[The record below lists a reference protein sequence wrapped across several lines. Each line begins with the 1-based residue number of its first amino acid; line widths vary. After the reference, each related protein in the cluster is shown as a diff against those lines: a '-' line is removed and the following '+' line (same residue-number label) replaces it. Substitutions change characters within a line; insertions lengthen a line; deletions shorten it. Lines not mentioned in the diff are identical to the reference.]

1 VCLNSI
7 LPIDETWTIKSFTE
21 SFQGAKDILAANGLP
36 NPDCPNETIE
46 IQQLKSLQ
54 KQLDELGID
63 EDSEAYKKLTDT
75 VTQITAIKSKLS
87 DSLEANAIADLTGD
101 AFALNQLFGVIPGV
115 LTVPQHLVTDI
126 TPVDY
131 SLQQAILEITPD
143 ESDPDSPTESLRII
157 RAILRTTQIY
167 VPIATDTGSSSEGNW
182 YWKPRGEVMFQV
194 EGQQPMEIPCWPES
208 VQDNTSA
215 TWSQEMTTYQHYE
228 PQNTYKQSGPRT
240 VSCTFVIHRAMWTGN
255 QDDGNS
261 ERLVAYMQSACYPDY
276 DKQSA
281 EPPRVTL
288 TIGNSIRIV
297 GILTSL
303 NTKFSGPIGPD
314 TKYDCVDISVQIT
327 EESENVLSTSAVRN
341 GLASW
346 R

>member
-1 VCLNSI
+1 MNSI
-7 LPIDETWTIKSFTE
+7 LPIDETWTISKFKELYQNATE
-21 SFQGAKDILAANGLP
+21 ILAANGLP

-46 IQQLKSLQ
+46 TQQLRNLETQLQ
-54 KQLDELGID
+54 NLGID
-63 EDSEAYKKLTDT
+63 TSSDEYLSLIDT
-75 VTQITAIKSKLS
+75 TSQINAIKSSLS
-87 DSLEANAIADLTGD
+87 DKLEATAIATLSKTEYIAYQILGM
-101 AFALNQLFGVIPGV
+101 IPRV
-115 LTVPQHLVTDI
+115 LSVPQQLI
-126 TPVDY
+126 TKKSPVDY
-131 SLQQAILEITPD
+131 DIQKTILDVTPD
-143 ESDPDSPTESLRII
+143 PEDPTSTDEALHII
-157 RAILRTTQIY
+157 QGLLRTTKPYI
-167 VPIATDTGSSSEGNW
+167 PIPTDTGSVSEGNW

-194 EGQQPMEIPCWPES
+194 EGQPAMEIPCWPDS

-240 VSCTFVIHRAMWTGN
+240 LSCTFVIHRAMWTGN

-288 TIGNSIRIV
+288 TIGKSVRIV

-303 NTKFSGPIGPD
+303 STKFSGPIGPD

-327 EESENVLSTSAVRN
+327 EESENVLSTTAVRN